1 MRSLSIATIALLL
14 LAEPAVAQQQR
25 AAPAVAPSP
34 VIAIRAGRLV
44 DPDLG
49 TAVPNQVILV
59 QDGKISAVGGNVTIP
74 AGAQVIELMGL
85 TVLPGLVEAHN
96 HLTMTLVET
105 VPLYGSQPVF
115 SDRILD
121 ASPLLPMHVTDTTAY
136 RALQGAGNA
145 FTLLDHGFTVE
156 RDLGNSGLYADT
168 ALRRAIEAGW
178 IPGPTIVNS
187 GIIIGGFGGQFHEN
201 AERSSLVYP
210 EYLNADTNDEIV
222 KAVRQNVHYGAK
234 VIKVCVDCE
243 GYPYTVDQ
251 MRLFVSEA
259 ANAGLKV
266 ACHVQTEKGARNAI
280 EAGVWSIE
288 HGRALTDELL
298 QMMKAKGMWRVGTD
312 GPFTP
317 YRGSQAAFDRTV
329 DRLKAA
335 YRIGVRSVFST
346 DFDYYVPGMTRGD
359 EVIDALITWKAAG
372 IPAKDI
378 LKAMTTYGYQVTQVE
393 HERGPIKPGLAADM
407 IAVTGDPLSDIDTL
421 RKVSFVMKDGK
432 VFKQNG
438 MAAPTRFY
446 K

>member
-1 MRSLSIATIALLL
+1 LAVPLL
-14 LAEPAVAQQQR
+14 AQQQR
-25 AAPAVAPSP
+25 VPPPAAPASS
-34 VIAIRAGRLV
+34 IAIRAGRLI
-44 DPDLG
+44 DPDAG
-49 TAVPNQVILV
+49 TAAANQVILV
-59 QDGKISAVGGNVTIP
+59 ENGKITAVGGNVQIP
-74 AGAQVIELMGL
+74 AGAEVIDLSAQ

-105 VPLYGSQPVF
+105 VPLYGSQPTF

-121 ASPLLPMHVTDTTAY
+121 ASPLLPMHVSDTTAY

-145 FTLLDHGFTVE
+145 FTLLARGFTVE

-187 GIIIGGFGGQFHEN
+187 GIIIGAFGGQFHEN
-201 AERSSLVYP
+201 PERGNLVYP
-210 EYLNADTNDEIV
+210 EYLNADTTDEIV

-317 YRGSQAAFDRTV
+317 YRGNQRAFDLTV
-329 DRLKAA
+329 ARLKSA
-335 YRIGVRSVFST
+335 YRIGVKSVFST

-359 EVIDALITWKAAG
+359 EVIDALITWKAAA
-372 IPAKDI
+372 IPPKDI

-393 HERGPIKPGLAADM
+393 NERGPIKPGLAADM
-407 IAVTGDPLSDIDTL
+407 IAVGGDPLSDIDAL
-421 RKVSFVMKDGK
+421 RNVSFVMKDGK
-432 VFKQNG
+432 IFKQNG
-438 MAAPTRFY
+438 IVAPMRFY